1 MKRWVLVLVIGFG
14 FLGVCLLWA
23 TEDSSAIKCDG
34 KLMSYGDVCE
44 TTKGGRTVRSETYAQ
59 LKAGAEI
66 RERAFRNHG
75 LWVGGVGV
83 ALTGLGATM
92 LIRRQRRVSRAGV
105 TAPRGGQPQAQPQW
119 QGQQWQGQ
127 QWQGQALWQ
136 GRPQPGFPPPQG
148 NPPYANQAVQQYPPS
163 RPGPPPQAA
172 QQYQQPYPPQGA
184 WPRQPPQ
191 QQQSQFGPTG
201 H

>member
-34 KLMSYGDVCE
+34 RLMSYGDVCE
-44 TTKGGRTVRSETYAQ
+44 TTKGGRTVRTETYDQ
-59 LKAGAEI
+59 MKHGAEV
-66 RERAFRNHG
+66 RERAFKNHG

-92 LIRRQRRVSRAGV
+92 LIRKRRSASRAGV
-105 TAPRGGQPQAQPQW
+105 MAPQGGQPQWQAQPQW
-119 QGQQWQGQ
+119 QGQ
-127 QWQGQALWQ
+127 A
-136 GRPQPGFPPPQG
+136 QPGFPPQQG
-148 NPPYANQAVQQYPPS
+148 NPRPYANQAVQQYPPPQ
-163 RPGPPPQAA
+163 RPGPPVQAA
-172 QQYQQPYPPQGA
+172 QQYQQPYPPQGG
-184 WPRQPPQ
+184 WPQQPPPPQ
-191 QQQSQFGPTG
+191 QQQPPQQFGPTG

>member
-23 TEDSSAIKCDG
+23 AEDSSAIECDG

-75 LWVGGVGV
+75 PWVGGVGV

-105 TAPRGGQPQAQPQW
+105 TAPRSGQPQAQPHW

-127 QWQGQALWQ
+127 QGQGQQWPGQQGQGQPRWQGQ
-136 GRPQPGFPPPQG
+136 PQSGFPPGQG
-148 NPPYANQAVQQYPPS
+148 NPPYANQAVQQY
-163 RPGPPPQAA
+163 

-184 WPRQPPQ
+184 WPQQPPQ
-191 QQQSQFGPTG
+191 QFGPTG